1 MEEYTSISDFCASHD
16 ISHTFLYEL
25 HENGLIQI
33 IRRQEH
39 IYLTLEELPKAEKML
54 RLHTDLNINM
64 EGVEVIARLL
74 DRLEEMQAK
83 IDRLQHRLYRYE

>member
-1 MEEYTSISDFCASHD
+1 MEEHILISDFCASHG

-39 IYLTLEELPKAEKML
+39 IYLPLEELPKAEKML

-83 IDRLQHRLYRYE
+83 IDRLQHRLDRYE